1 KRRACQT
8 VVRPGMRVETESN
21 RFDQEERP

>member
-1 KRRACQT
+1 CQT

>member
-1 KRRACQT
+1 

>member
-1 KRRACQT
+1 T

>member
-1 KRRACQT
+1 QT